1 MLNLS
6 QEASL
11 NISDGN
17 DSMTEMKKV
26 TAIPLIKNNDKFKNK
41 VNKDS
46 HGEGKFGTNLS
57 FSQRISSTD
66 PYQISF

>member
-1 MLNLS
+1 MNLS

-26 TAIPLIKNNDKFKNK
+26 TAIPQIKNNDKFKNK
-41 VNKDS
+41 INKDNDG
-46 HGEGKFGTNLS
+46 HGKFGNNMS
-57 FSQRISSTD
+57 FSQRVNSTD
-66 PYQISF
+66 PY